1 MSRAAVRRVAEPLL
15 GWVRRGR
22 VVAWTPHWMG
32 FGNVLLLAQ
41 WAEEGRRNGH
51 PRWVLETEAVRPWI
65 EVFPGLR
72 SVVLNR
78 RDVRFTDQRVMPWSA
93 AERAKAGPHVSR
105 PYEPID
111 VEAVERFVRSVLL
124 AGNPSSSTR
133 VQDDLV
139 VVNIRRG
146 DYYAD
151 ADTRRQ
157 YGFDIASFVRS
168 AVEQSVS
175 RDGLPERFVIVS
187 DDLDWCRQELQWLQ
201 SVAPTHFPTT
211 SGPVEDFSI
220 VSAARRLV
228 ITNST
233 FSYWAAHVGNVLH
246 GDNHAQ
252 VWAPRFFDRT
262 QNDGRSWLLDE
273 RWSVIE
279 DLPEGWEPPEDRA
292 SPGDVSDGGVT

>member
-1 MSRAAVRRVAEPLL
+1 MIRSVVRGMAEPLL
-15 GWVRRGR
+15 DWVRRGR
-22 VVAWTPHWMG
+22 IVAWTPNWMG

-41 WAEEGRRNGH
+41 WAEEGRRHGH
-51 PRWVLETEAVRPWI
+51 PRWVLETEAVRPWL

-72 SVVLNR
+72 SVVLDR

-105 PYEPID
+105 PHEPID

-124 AGNPSSSTR
+124 ADKPSFSTR
-133 VQDDLV
+133 TQDNQM
-139 VVNIRRG
+139 VVNVRRG
-146 DYYAD
+146 DYYSD
-151 ADTRRQ
+151 AEIRRQ
-157 YGFDIASFVRS
+157 YGFDIASFVRL
-168 AVEQSVS
+168 AVEQSVL
-175 RDGLPERFVIVS
+175 RDGLPSGFVIVS
-187 DDLDWCRQELQWLQ
+187 DDQDWCRHELRWLQ
-201 SVAPTHFPTT
+201 SVAPTSFPTT

-233 FSYWAAHVGNVLH
+233 FSYWAAHVGNILH
-246 GDNHAQ
+246 GDNHAE

-262 QNDGRSWLLDE
+262 QNEGRSWLLDE

-279 DLPEGWEPPEDRA
+279 DLPDGWEPPEDRVSPRGA
-292 SPGDVSDGGVT
+292 SNGGAM